1 MAEPLGCILYI
12 TGFLI
17 YWYSSQRLSSS
28 SSSVTN
34 TSTNTSGNSSNTQYR
49 MLTFILTL
57 VEIALWTFAMVL
69 SVLTKETG
77 VTLAGVVVSTATA
90 YLLERIGYTL
100 LITDTTDSATVKS
113 GYTSASASVSAS
125 LFLARLRAIPS
136 LFTHRKWIIDCS
148 SGQLLWIVCA
158 LLSVV
163 GYTFMRMITA
173 TYDIVEL
180 FSEIKKTPYGNWSIT
195 NIINWVYALLQQ
207 HQGSIGGSLYLGKSE
222 LIRKAENPFAF
233 LTGTERM
240 FSIAYLHFRYMFVMI
255 YPKDLS
261 AEYAF
266 DCISKVSDIH
276 DVRNIYTLMTYGS
289 LLIGFGIGLVCVLF
303 PRIQSSKYITLN
315 PTAILIALIGL
326 VVPFL
331 PASGVS
337 EVKSSCCCRSSTY
350 INSVTNDIYTMAV
363 VVVAEPVF
371 LRLGTLLAERLL
383 YISSIGFCML
393 LSIILFKLCVLLI
406 WICGGYRSTKTS
418 TSTTTSTT
426 TNDNDVS
433 AVVELPSD
441 DSSKNKKKKVNF
453 SASVIQHRKLQS
465 QTQSKNKTK
474 SKTKESSGSGSE
486 ALSIDSSEL
495 SMRCLYF
502 IIVLVIVSLYSWK
515 TIDRNPAWKN
525 DTTLFLDSY
534 KVCPRSAKLN
544 LQIAKIRLNEGNAT
558 AARRHV
564 NNAAKIDPDFCDVG
578 YQDAILKVIH
588 EGDVEGGL
596 EVAANNLRCIYT

>member
-1 MAEPLGCILYI
+1 MIVQFIFDNSLQNEFAFDDHLAIVNNKDTDPDKSAYYELWRHDLWGKGLREFDSHRSYHSFAKFTSSLISFYTDQDLVLIQSQSEQRVIGSSYLGLGSALLFSAHPVHVESVAAVVNMAEPLGCILYI

-28 SSSVTN
+28 SSSLTN
-34 TSTNTSGNSSNTQYR
+34 TNTNSSNTQYH

-57 VEIALWTFAMVL
+57 IAIALWSFAMVL

-77 VTLAGVVVSTATA
+77 VTLAGVIVGTATA

-100 LITDTTDSATVKS
+100 LITATTDSTTVQSITTNTSK
-113 GYTSASASVSAS
+113 SASASS
-125 LFLARLRAIPS
+125 FLSRLRAIPS
-136 LFTHRKWIIDCS
+136 LFTHRKWIIDWS
-148 SGQLLWIVCA
+148 SGQLLWIACA

-180 FSEIKKTPYGNWSIT
+180 FSEIKKTPYDNWSIT
-195 NIINWVYALLQQ
+195 NKINWINALLQQ

-289 LLIGFGIGLVCVLF
+289 LLIGIGIGLVCVLF
-303 PRIQSSKYITLN
+303 PRRQLSSPLPLSSSSSKYITLN
-315 PTAILIALIGL
+315 PTAILIALIWL

-337 EVKSSCCCRSSTY
+337 EVKS
-350 INSVTNDIYTMAV
+350 
-363 VVVAEPVF
+363 
-371 LRLGTLLAERLL
+371 
-383 YISSIGFCML
+383 
-393 LSIILFKLCVLLI
+393 
-406 WICGGYRSTKTS
+406 
-418 TSTTTSTT
+418 
-426 TNDNDVS
+426 
-433 AVVELPSD
+433 
-441 DSSKNKKKKVNF
+441 
-453 SASVIQHRKLQS
+453 
-465 QTQSKNKTK
+465 
-474 SKTKESSGSGSE
+474 
-486 ALSIDSSEL
+486 
-495 SMRCLYF
+495 
-502 IIVLVIVSLYSWK
+502 
-515 TIDRNPAWKN
+515 
-525 DTTLFLDSY
+525 
-534 KVCPRSAKLN
+534 
-544 LQIAKIRLNEGNAT
+544 
-558 AARRHV
+558 
-564 NNAAKIDPDFCDVG
+564 
-578 YQDAILKVIH
+578 
-588 EGDVEGGL
+588 
-596 EVAANNLRCIYT
+596 